1 MTFSNVF
8 DCTEPQ
14 YCLVDLFVVARK
26 VTGTGVSLQHP
37 KLTLDLKSL

>member
-1 MTFSNVF
+1 MTFDNF
-8 DCTEPQ
+8 IDCIEPQ

-26 VTGTGVSLQHP
+26 ITGTGVSLQHP